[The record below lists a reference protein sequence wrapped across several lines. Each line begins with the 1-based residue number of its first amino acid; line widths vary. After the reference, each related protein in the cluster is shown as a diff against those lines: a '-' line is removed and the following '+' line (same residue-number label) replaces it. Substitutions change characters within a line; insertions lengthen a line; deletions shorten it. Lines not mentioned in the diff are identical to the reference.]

1 MCYEF
6 FLKSRT
12 TAKEQDK
19 TASVIERTPATPVPA
34 TETKEPAVAQRPAG
48 QKAPRETETTPA

>member
-6 FLKSRT
+6 FKSRT

-19 TASVIERTPATPVPA
+19 AASLIERTPATPVPA
-34 TETKEPAVAQRPAG
+34 TETKEPAVAQRPTE
-48 QKAPRETETTPA
+48 QKAPRETETAPA

>member
-6 FLKSRT
+6 FKSRT
-12 TAKEQDK
+12 AVKEQDK
-19 TASVIERTPATPVPA
+19 AAPVIERTPATPVPT
-34 TETKEPAVAQRPAG
+34 TETKEPAVAQRPAE